1 MKDLTGQL
9 AFITGGASGAGLG
22 QAKVFGRAGAAI
34 VIADIRQDAVDKAL
48 AELRAEGIVA
58 HGIALDITDR
68 TAYAAAADDVEKV
81 FGRAPTILSNTAGV
95 NSFGPIEK
103 TSYDDFDWIIGVNL
117 GGVINGCVTFV
128 PRMIAAGTPGHVVTV
143 SSVGG
148 LMGSNM
154 AAPYSAAKAAVI
166 NLMEGY
172 RMGLAQ
178 YGIGVSVVCPANIK
192 SNIAEASKLRPA
204 QYGQSGY
211 VENDQSI
218 ASLHSIH
225 QHGLDPEALAHAIL
239 TGIAD
244 NAAYIIPY
252 PEVRD
257 DIATHFQAIVD
268 SVAPWESDPEGA
280 RRRVEALE
288 NWRAGR
294 SKVFAEEK
302 GT

>member
-1 MKDLTGQL
+1 M
-9 AFITGGASGAGLG
+9 AS
-22 QAKVFGRAGAAI
+22 R
-34 VIADIRQDAVDKAL
+34 
-48 AELRAEGIVA
+48 
-58 HGIALDITDR
+58 
-68 TAYAAAADDVEKV
+68 
-81 FGRAPTILSNTAGV
+81 
-95 NSFGPIEK
+95 
-103 TSYDDFDWIIGVNL
+103 L
-117 GGVINGCVTFV
+117 GG
-128 PRMIAAGTPGHVVTV
+128 
-143 SSVGG
+143 
-148 LMGSNM
+148 L
-154 AAPYSAAKAAVI
+154 
-166 NLMEGY
+166 
-172 RMGLAQ
+172 
-178 YGIGVSVVCPANIK
+178 PANIK

-288 NWRAGR
+288 NWRGR
-294 SKVFAEEK
+294 SQQGVCRGEGDVSSASARRLLLYRQPGESRDLVPNSIRAEAQRTQRKE
-302 GT
+302 